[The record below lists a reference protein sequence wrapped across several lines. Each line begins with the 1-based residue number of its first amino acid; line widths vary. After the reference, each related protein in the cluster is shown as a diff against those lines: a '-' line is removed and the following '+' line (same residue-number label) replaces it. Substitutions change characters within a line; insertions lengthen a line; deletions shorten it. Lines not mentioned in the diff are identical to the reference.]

1 MNINDFL
8 PNNTF
13 GAMLIFARIG
23 TAMML
28 LPGFGEVYVPQR
40 YRLLFALIFSGLLLP
55 VLSPILPPLP
65 ASPGDLVV
73 TLGSELIIGA
83 FIGTMTRTILAA
95 LQTAGQIVSV
105 QTGLSYA
112 QVFNPIEASQDSV
125 PSGFYAAL
133 GVLLIFL
140 TNTHHL
146 LLRGLVDSYAVF
158 QPGHLPP
165 VEDLSQTMAHAV
177 SASFKLSMEM
187 AAPFIVLGTIF
198 MIGLGLIARLVPQLQ
213 ILFITQPLQILGGLL
228 LMGLLAA
235 TGMGWFL
242 QGFADQFQSLIPG

>member
-13 GAMLIFARIG
+13 GALLIFARIG

-28 LPGFGEVYVPQR
+28 LPGFGEVYVLQR
-40 YRLLFALIFSGLLLP
+40 YRLLFALIFSALLLP
-55 VLSPILPPLP
+55 ILSPILPPLP
-65 ASPGDLVV
+65 ASIADLVV
-73 TLGSELIIGA
+73 VLGSELVIGA
-83 FIGTMTRTILAA
+83 FIGTITRVILAA
-95 LQTAGQIVSV
+95 LQIAGQFVSM

-125 PSGFYAAL
+125 PSGFYAVL

-146 LLRGLVDSYAVF
+146 MLRGLVDSYAVF
-158 QPGHLPP
+158 QPGHFPP
-165 VEDLSQTMAHAV
+165 IEDLSQTLAHAV
-177 SASFKLSMEM
+177 SASFKLAMEM

-198 MIGLGLIARLVPQLQ
+198 MIGIGLIGRLVPQLQ
-213 ILFITQPLQILGGLL
+213 ILFVTQPLQILGGLL

-242 QGFADQFQSLIPG
+242 QGFTDQFQSLIPS

>member
-1 MNINDFL
+1 MDINQFL

-13 GAMLIFARIG
+13 GALLIFARIG

-40 YRLLFALIFSGLLLP
+40 YRLLFALMFSALLLP

-65 ASPGDLVV
+65 ASPGDLVAV
-73 TLGSELIIGA
+73 LGSELVIGA
-83 FIGTMTRTILAA
+83 FIGTMTRIILAA

-125 PSGFYAAL
+125 PSGFYAVL

-146 LLRGLVDSYAVF
+146 MLRGLVDSYAVF
-158 QPGHLPP
+158 QPGRLPP
-165 VEDLSQTMAHAV
+165 VEDLSQTMSHAV
-177 SASFKLSMEM
+177 AASFKLSMEM

-198 MIGLGLIARLVPQLQ
+198 MIAIGLIGRLVPQLQ

-242 QGFADQFQSLIPG
+242 QSFADQFQSLISG